1 MPTRLE
7 YTLWIWND
15 NSSKKE
21 VVSFYQRQLT
31 VNYQLRRAYDVIC
44 LLSLVQECFTST
56 LQLFT
61 TRQIVGLVQSQNILD
76 LPNFST
82 S

>member
-1 MPTRLE
+1 M
-7 YTLWIWND
+7 
-15 NSSKKE
+15 
-21 VVSFYQRQLT
+21 
-31 VNYQLRRAYDVIC
+31 VNYQLRRAHDVIC
-44 LLSLVQECFTST
+44 LLSLVEECFTST

-61 TRQIVGLVQSQNILD
+61 TRQIVELDQSQNILD